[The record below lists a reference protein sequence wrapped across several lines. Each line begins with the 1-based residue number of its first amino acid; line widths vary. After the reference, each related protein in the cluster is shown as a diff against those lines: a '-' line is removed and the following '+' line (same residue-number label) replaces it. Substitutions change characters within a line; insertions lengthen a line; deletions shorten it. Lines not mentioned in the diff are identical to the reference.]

1 MTYVPPNTDSYEVI
15 LIRTALEPRFAKQV
29 FSMATTDHFGSPAMK
44 QVFHAAKTIHFA
56 GKELTADTLKFV
68 LVASENDEGV
78 VGDWLAPIML
88 AQPSAGAEYL
98 VKLLASSRQKQLIYE
113 LGTSLTSQ
121 ATAGKPVEVAM
132 GEINKF
138 ALAQATLTTGRFETL
153 FEAMYRVAT
162 RKEPPMVLT
171 PKMGALDNYMRFRR
185 GSFSI
190 IAAESGGGKTSK
202 MINLMVSFA
211 KQGVPSACASIE
223 MTNEELA
230 VRVGALLAGLD
241 SERIE
246 DGLLSEVELQH
257 LKYTMQTNKHILDLI
272 HVVDPATLDVDAV
285 AGLLNDAITKYG
297 VGAFFLDYLQKC
309 QAKGPLVH
317 NQTDRVTYVSATLT
331 ADAKRTGIP
340 IIALSQFNRS
350 SGDKGM
356 TNLKNSSQIE
366 NDGHSIFILEQYG
379 EDVGDT
385 RYIICKTVKNRK
397 GKRGNEL
404 LVLHLSTQRFEHS
417 GRPWHEVEAEI
428 NARRKKDKGAPF

>member
-162 RKEPPMVLT
+162 RKEPPVVLT

-190 IAAESGGGKTSK
+190 IAAESGMGKTAM
-202 MINLMVSFA
+202 MINLMVSLA

-230 VRVGALLAGLD
+230 VRVGAILAGLD

-246 DGLLSEVELQH
+246 DGLLSEVEQKH
-257 LKYTMQTNKHILDLI
+257 LVYIMQSNKHVLDLI
-272 HVVDPATLDVDAV
+272 HAVDPSTLDVDAV

-309 QAKGPLVH
+309 RAKGPLVH
-317 NQTDRVTYVSATLT
+317 SQTDRVTYISETLT

-340 IIALSQFNRS
+340 IIALSQFSRS
-350 SGDKGM
+350 SGEKGM

-366 NDGHSIFILEQYG
+366 NDAHSIYILRQYG
-379 EDVGDT
+379 EDMGDL
-385 RYIICKTVKNRK
+385 RYLQCEAVKNRK
-397 GKRGNEL
+397 GRRGSEL
-404 LVLHLSTQRFEHS
+404 LAFHLSAQRIEHS
-417 GRPWHEVEAEI
+417 GRPWQEVQMEM
-428 NARRKKDKGAPF
+428 NDKKKDKGAPF